1 MDSAKEDEQ
10 NFTEMYKNCLKHR
23 LKTELKQL
31 KNERNPSVSQ
41 VRSVLRML
49 LPKATSSSEI
59 KVYSI
64 DHHLE
69 LKNNF

>member
-10 NFTEMYKNCLKHR
+10 NFTEMYKNCLKHQ

-31 KNERNPSVSQ
+31 NNERNPSVSQ

-49 LPKATSSSEI
+49 LPKATSSSAI